1 MKENGVSRH
10 IAPEILNSRNK
21 RQKDSDK
28 QQEQA
33 SVEIINLE
41 LWTPDFDN
49 FEAQFSSISNFS

>member
-41 LWTPDFDN
+41 LWTPGFDN